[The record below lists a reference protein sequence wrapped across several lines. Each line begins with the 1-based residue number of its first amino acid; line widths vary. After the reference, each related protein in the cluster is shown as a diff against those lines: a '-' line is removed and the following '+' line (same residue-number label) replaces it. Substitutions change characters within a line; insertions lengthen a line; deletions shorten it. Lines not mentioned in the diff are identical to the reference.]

1 MAKRLYISDWAYQKV
16 KELSARLDKPIY
28 MIIEEALLKYEKEDS
43 KHEETTI
50 QRKKTNLQ

>member
-16 KELSARLDKPIY
+16 KELSTRLDKPIY